1 MSLCDP
7 GGWRTAPKRFTMSA
21 HERMRNPMTK
31 PEEMTMDARALLDQ
45 ILQTGRQL
53 AEQGQTTAEKKLGI
67 PEAGA
72 EREAMLSG
80 MGKGAVAGG
89 LLALLLGTQGG
100 RKVGGSALKLGSLA
114 AIGGLAY
121 KVFQEW
127 QAKQSGATPA
137 AGTPI
142 GQLTGDRADDR
153 SRAILRAVI
162 AAAKADGHIDDEER
176 ERIGE
181 KIRALNLDAS
191 AAQFIQEEIVKPLDV
206 QEVAA
211 GADSPEAAAEIY
223 LASLMVINVDSDQER
238 TYLAELT
245 KQLQLDAGLVAQL
258 EQQASAA

>member
-1 MSLCDP
+1 
-7 GGWRTAPKRFTMSA
+7 
-21 HERMRNPMTK
+21 
-31 PEEMTMDARALLDQ
+31 MDARALLDQ
-45 ILQTGRQL
+45 ILQTSRQL
-53 AEQGQTTAEKKLGI
+53 AEQGQTVAEKKLGI

-80 MGKGAVAGG
+80 MGKGAMAGG
-89 LLALLLGTQGG
+89 LLALLLGTQSG
-100 RKVGGSALKLGSLA
+100 RKVSGSALKLGSLA

-127 QAKQSGATPA
+127 QARQPGATPE

-142 GQLTGDRADDR
+142 GQLTGDRSDAR

-181 KIRALNLDAS
+181 KIRALSLDAT

-206 QEVAA
+206 REVAS

-223 LASLMVINVDSDQER
+223 LASLMVIDVDNDQER
-238 TYLAELT
+238 AYLAELT
-245 KQLQLDAGLVAQL
+245 KQLKLDAGLVAQL
-258 EQQASAA
+258 EQQASAL